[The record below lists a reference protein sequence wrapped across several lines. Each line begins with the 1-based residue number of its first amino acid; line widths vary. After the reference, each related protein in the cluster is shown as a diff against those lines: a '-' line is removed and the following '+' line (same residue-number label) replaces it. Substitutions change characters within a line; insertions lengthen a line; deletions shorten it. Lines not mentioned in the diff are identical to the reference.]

1 MAVQASKP
9 AAQNAKGALVL
20 FSGGQDSAVC
30 LAHALTHYTR
40 VETIGFDYG
49 QRHRVELEARV
60 RVREAMAA
68 LSPAW
73 AEKLGGDVL
82 VDISGYGQLAE
93 SALTYERVIEMGESG
108 LPTSFVPGRNL
119 VFLVMAAAH
128 AWRRGLDVLV
138 GGMCQTDYSGYPDC
152 REDTL
157 QAQERALSL
166 GLDMPVTIDTP
177 LMFLTK
183 AQTWELADGLG
194 GKPLVDLI
202 VEHSHT
208 CYMGDREHR
217 HDWGYG
223 CGACPAC
230 ELREAGWK
238 AWAGA

>member
-9 AAQNAKGALVL
+9 AAQDAKGALVL

-30 LAHALTHYTR
+30 LAHALTHYDR

-60 RVREAMAA
+60 RVRQAMTA
-68 LSPAW
+68 LDPAW

-157 QAQERALSL
+157 KAQERALSL

-183 AQTWELADGLG
+183 GETWELADGLG

-223 CGACPAC
+223 CGTCPAC
-230 ELREAGWK
+230 ELRAAGWK
-238 AWAGA
+238 EWAGA

>member
-1 MAVQASKP
+1 MAVQASK
-9 AAQNAKGALVL
+9 AAAPQAKGALVL

-30 LAHALTHYTR
+30 LAHALAHYPR

-60 RVREAMAA
+60 RLREAMSS
-68 LSPAW
+68 LEPGW

-138 GGMCQTDYSGYPDC
+138 AGMCQTDYSGYPDC

-157 QAQERALSL
+157 KAQERALSL

-183 AQTWELADGLG
+183 AQTWTLAGQLG
-194 GKPLVDLI
+194 GPRLIDVI
-202 VEHSHT
+202 VEESHT

-223 CGACPAC
+223 CGTCPAC
-230 ELREAGWK
+230 ELRAQGWK
-238 AWAGA
+238 EWAGR